1 MPKELFE
8 FTPLNS
14 ISSSFFVNVLT
25 LTLVEHHYDGSKPYY
40 QLLDETKKMHTIA
53 YYTLM
58 IYIFASKT
66 HSLLSPLKIK
76 CLCFIL

>member
-1 MPKELFE
+1 MPKELYE
-8 FTPLNS
+8 LSPWTQS
-14 ISSSFFVNVLT
+14 HKAFFVNVLT

-58 IYIFASKT
+58 IYIYIRF
-66 HSLLSPLKIK
+66 
-76 CLCFIL
+76 